1 MAIDAS
7 SVVNFMKLDTSK
19 FTEGLNSAGQKMQE
33 FTDSTNSL
41 GVRVKSLGDVM
52 QITGRTSIDGL
63 TSPLVNVGTSAVKTS
78 MNFEEQ
84 MSKVKRILKPTSNEF
99 ENLKDKAIQL
109 GSETCFSA
117 SNVAD
122 GMNNL
127 ASSGF
132 TTKQVIESMPD
143 ILNLAAAGNVDVA
156 TASDVASNALRDFG
170 IETDKTYHITDVLA
184 EASVNTKSGIK
195 DTGEALKSVAPV
207 AHALGIS
214 FEDTT
219 AAIGIL
225 SKTGVKGAEAG
236 DILKEAFTSM
246 LNPTKEASQ
255 LMERLGMNFFDAKG
269 KMLPLGDVLQQ
280 LKEKTS
286 GLTEQQKSNVFK
298 TLFGTKAG
306 TGIKTM
312 SGMLALVDQGP
323 DKFKSFSK
331 ELKNCD
337 GASKEMANTM
347 KGSLKGSIDSMK
359 SSIDSAGIKL
369 GDALVPSIKLIT
381 RVINGLANAFTRL
394 PKSVQTVIANVL
406 LAVAAFGPV
415 IVALGKIISSTNLV
429 VKSFSKLGKVPSV
442 SKSTD
447 NPKSRTLKNAKKL
460 NVPSSSFKN
469 IGQVADKSAGQLLRV
484 SKAGENVNNAFS
496 KLAKE
501 AKNVIKAFLNI
512 NSVSKK
518 TVTALSKVNMEVKR
532 LTKSLMEANMAAG
545 KLSRNFNGIN
555 KAGNLTTKSLSRTG
569 KSVNQLNST
578 FSKASLGLDKSTKS
592 ILNSFTKISAGTG
605 KLGKSGGVVKK
616 FASIFTLLPGIINPP
631 VLIAVAAIAGLG
643 LIVYTIIKN
652 WSGFKKKAGAF
663 WEGFKK
669 GLKDG
674 FDGMPGAFFG
684 IGGAIVSGLIKGF
697 ENAFPNALEKMKKFG
712 NGILNMFKNIMGINS
727 PSRVFAEYGKF
738 IGQGLI
744 NGISSMEEKTEDKVR
759 SIGESLK
766 NGLKKALETNLYS
779 NDFIELGVNT
789 SQSHINKMMDS
800 AKNVSV
806 KKNFTQLDN
815 VMLSKTYG
823 EVSSR
828 GLKDIKNN
836 SKLLN
841 FEPKINLYVTVA
853 DTGEKGTAK
862 LAGEVKSMTQNALKN
877 AMTDLFMNDVL
888 RD

>member
-19 FTEGLNSAGQKMQE
+19 FTEGLNSAGEKMKE
-33 FTDSTNSL
+33 FTNSTNSL
-41 GVRVKSLGDVM
+41 AVRIKSLGDAM
-52 QITGRTSIDGL
+52 QITGRTSIDGV

-78 MNFEEQ
+78 MNFEEK
-84 MSKVKRILKPTSNEF
+84 MSKVKENLKPTSNEF

-109 GSETCFSA
+109 GSETGFSA
-117 SNVAD
+117 SNVAE
-122 GMNNL
+122 GMNNI

-132 TTKQVIESMPD
+132 TTKQVIESMPN
-143 ILNLAAAGNVDVA
+143 ILNLAAAGNTDVA
-156 TASDVASNALRDFG
+156 TASDVASSAMRDFG
-170 IETDKTYHITDVLA
+170 MEADKTYHITDVLA
-184 EASVNTKSGIK
+184 KESVNTKSGIK
-195 DTGEALKSVAPV
+195 ETGEALKSAAPA

-225 SKTGVKGAEAG
+225 SKAGIKGSEAG
-236 DILKEAFTSM
+236 GILKEAFTNM
-246 LNPTKEASQ
+246 LNPTNDASQ
-255 LMERLGMNFFDAKG
+255 LMKKLGLNFFDANG
-269 KMLPLGDVLQQ
+269 KMLPLGNVLQQ

-286 GLTEQQKSNVFK
+286 GLTAQQKASAYQ
-298 TLFGTKAG
+298 TLFGSNA
-306 TGIKTM
+306 M
-312 SGMLALVDQGP
+312 SGMLAIVDQGP
-323 DKFKSFSK
+323 DKFKNFSR

-337 GASKEMANTM
+337 GASKEISNTM
-347 KGSLKGSIDSMK
+347 KGNLKGSIDSMK
-359 SSIDSAGIKL
+359 SSIDSVGIKL
-369 GDALVPSIKLIT
+369 GDALVPTIKLVTKVIT
-381 RVINGLANAFTRL
+381 ELANAFTRL

-406 LAVAAFGPV
+406 VAAAAFGPV

-429 VKSFSKLGKVPSV
+429 VKAFNKLTKIPSV
-442 SKSTD
+442 SKSPSKT
-447 NPKSRTLKNAKKL
+447 KSGTLKNAKAP
-460 NVPSSSFKN
+460 NETSSSVKN
-469 IGQVADKSAGQLLRV
+469 IGQAADKSAVQLLKV
-484 SKAGENVNNAFS
+484 SKAAENVNKAFS

-518 TVTALSKVNMEVKR
+518 TVAALSKVNMEAKR
-532 LTKSLMEANMAAG
+532 LTKSLMEANIAAG
-545 KLSRNFNGIN
+545 KLARNFNGIN

-569 KSVNQLNST
+569 KSVKQLNST
-578 FSKASLGLDKSTKS
+578 FSKASSGLEKSTKS
-592 ILNSFTKISAGTG
+592 ILSSFTKISTGTG
-605 KLGKSGGVVKK
+605 KLSKSGTLLKK

-631 VLIAVAAIAGLG
+631 VLITVAAIAGLG
-643 LIVYTIIKN
+643 LIVYTILKN

-663 WEGFKK
+663 WEGFRK

-684 IGGAIVSGLIKGF
+684 IGGAIVSGLIKGL
-697 ENAFPNALEKMKKFG
+697 ENAFPNALEKMSKFG
-712 NGILNMFKNIMGINS
+712 NRILNMFKNIMGINS

-744 NGISSMEEKTEDKVR
+744 NGIGSMEEKTEDKVR

-766 NGLKKALETNLYS
+766 NGFKKALETNVSS
-779 NDFIELGVNT
+779 NAFLELGVNT
-789 SQSHINKMMDS
+789 SQNHINKIMDS
-800 AKNVSV
+800 ANNLSI

-815 VMLSKTYG
+815 AMLSKTYE
-823 EVSSR
+823 EVSSK

-836 SKLLN
+836 SKLFN